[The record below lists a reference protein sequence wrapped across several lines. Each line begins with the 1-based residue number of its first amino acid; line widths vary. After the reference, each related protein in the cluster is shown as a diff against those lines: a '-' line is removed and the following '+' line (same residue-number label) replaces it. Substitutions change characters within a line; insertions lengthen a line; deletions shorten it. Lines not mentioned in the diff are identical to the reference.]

1 MATAKI
7 VTWSRP
13 DKDGQFPIG
22 IKIWNNGKP
31 SYIFDG
37 HTLPSRDLWAAK
49 KQEVKKS
56 VPHAARLTNLLTK
69 KLSEVRDKALQ
80 LETEKP
86 KIAAGSIKN
95 SVQGKDEEQKF
106 LTFVEI
112 ANQYLE
118 DQLSCGNYDVHKT
131 DKGRLK
137 RFYEFANNGKIA
149 FQDITVELLQR
160 YTIFLRKAKKVRYNE
175 HSPIKPLSER
185 TITNHLLIIR
195 TLYNRAIT
203 AKVASKDDY
212 PFGADG
218 KIAIKFPKSSKI
230 GLTEKE
236 IRNLEE
242 LDLSNH
248 VPIYNHARNIWLTEF
263 YFAGMRVTD
272 CLLLKWGDFQ
282 DNRLYYQM
290 SKNSEHGSLKIPQKV
305 ITILN
310 QYREEQNDT
319 VDNKHNLVFP
329 FLKELAT
336 LDDRLMLRRKICHT
350 VKSLNTAMEKIML
363 MVGSNK
369 NASQHK
375 ARHSFAQL
383 AEEKNVH
390 PKVLQKMYRH
400 ESILTTMNYQSN
412 FSHKK
417 ADEALE
423 AVLGF

>member
-31 SYIFDG
+31 SYIFEG
-37 HTLPSRDLWAAK
+37 HTLPSRDLWDAK

-86 KIAAGSIKN
+86 KVAASSIKK
-95 SVQGKDEEQKF
+95 SIQKKDQEKKQV
-106 LTFVEI
+106 LFVEI

-137 RFYEFANNGKIA
+137 RFYAFANDGKIP
-149 FQDITVELLQR
+149 FSDITVELLQR
-160 YTIFLRKAKKVRYNE
+160 YTIFLRQAKKVRYNE
-175 HSPIKPLSER
+175 NSPIKPLSER

-195 TLYNRAIT
+195 TLYNRAVS
-203 AKVASKDDY
+203 AKVASKDNY

-218 KIAIKFPKSSKI
+218 KIVIRFPKSSKI

-242 LDLSNH
+242 LDLSTH
-248 VPIYNHARNIWLTEF
+248 TPIYNHARNIWLTEF

-272 CLLLKWGDFQ
+272 CLLLKWTDFK
-282 DNRLYYQM
+282 DDRLYYQM

-305 ITILN
+305 LAILN
-310 QYREEQNDT
+310 QYREGQNDY
-319 VDNKHNLVFP
+319 VNNKHNLVFP
-329 FLKELAT
+329 FLKGLAT
-336 LDDRLMLRRKICHT
+336 LDQRLVLRRKICYT
-350 VKSLNTAMEKIML
+350 VRSLNTAMEKIML
-363 MVGSNK
+363 MIGSSK

-383 AEEKNVH
+383 AEEKDVH